1 MGQVIIVRGRLAKR
15 LREEAERLGVSINE
29 YLVELLSQDL
39 DPKDRAIEYIEV
51 AQELLNEAREE
62 LKKGDVRQVAEKVW
76 DAGALTMKAYA
87 YWRERKRLVSHGELW
102 RYVDVL
108 TEELGDWVHDSWMN
122 AASMHVCFY
131 EGWCTERSVYTALKQ
146 VERLVKEVAS
156 KVKS

>member
-1 MGQVIIVRGRLAKR
+1 LDQVILVRGRLAKR
-15 LREEAERLGVSINE
+15 LREEAEKLGITIDV
-29 YLVELLSQDL
+29 YLVELLTQGL
-39 DPKDRAIEYIEV
+39 DPKDRAREYVEV

-62 LKKGDVRQVAEKVW
+62 LKKGDVRQAVEKVW
-76 DAGALTMKAYA
+76 DVGALTVKAYA
-87 YWRERKRLVSHGELW
+87 YWREGKRLASHGELW
-102 RYVDVL
+102 RHVDVL